1 MRSPAGEPAG
11 KEALVRG
18 VVAAGI
24 MLAPQ
29 LGYGAFVLLLSPD
42 HTGTEVPLLLGWL
55 VLDLA
60 PRRWWVPVFLGLL
73 LAWTQVGDRVTL
85 LTAVV
90 PLVVV
95 CLARACGTLMTAGR
109 GDSRAPR
116 QSRWRALWGQRWFEL
131 ALAAAGVAS
140 VAAAQAA
147 ETLLTRAGWC
157 TVYPLNLALAPAR
170 LLWTHTWLTGW
181 GILELYGANF
191 IGVSGWPR
199 TFFAIV
205 HVAGLALAIAGFAL
219 ALWRFLRLRADVDLV
234 DSVLAVAIVCNLV
247 SYVLSTAP
255 GTIRG
260 TGYDAREIAAV
271 LPLGAVLAGRL
282 LGPKLARLEIPRL
295 RSGYIALGF
304 LACYGAALGY
314 GAAQAAAPGDNADL
328 AGWLAAHHLRYGL
341 GRAESNVVT
350 VDSGG
355 SVRLAVVTDRGG
367 RVRPQLYQSEKS
379 WYDPRLHY
387 ANFLVAST
395 PPGTPAYVPD
405 LIMAGDARRTFGP
418 PARIYHF
425 GGYTVMVWDVNLL
438 TRLR

>member
-1 MRSPAGEPAG
+1 
-11 KEALVRG
+11 
-18 VVAAGI
+18 

-247 SYVLSTAP
+247 SYVTQHGP
-255 GTIRG
+255 GNDTGHRVRRPGDRRRAAARGRAGRAAARAQARAARDATTSFWIYRFGVFGLLRRRARLRRG
-260 TGYDAREIAAV
+260 TG
-271 LPLGAVLAGRL
+271 
-282 LGPKLARLEIPRL
+282 
-295 RSGYIALGF
+295 
-304 LACYGAALGY
+304 
-314 GAAQAAAPGDNADL
+314 
-328 AGWLAAHHLRYGL
+328 
-341 GRAESNVVT
+341 
-350 VDSGG
+350 
-355 SVRLAVVTDRGG
+355 RG
-367 RVRPQLYQSEKS
+367 
-379 WYDPRLHY
+379 
-387 ANFLVAST
+387 
-395 PPGTPAYVPD
+395 
-405 LIMAGDARRTFGP
+405 ARR
-418 PARIYHF
+418 
-425 GGYTVMVWDVNLL
+425 
-438 TRLR
+438 

>member
-1 MRSPAGEPAG
+1 
-11 KEALVRG
+11 
-18 VVAAGI
+18 

-147 ETLLTRAGWC
+147 ETLLTRAGWF

-234 DSVLAVAIVCNLV
+234 DSVLAVAIVCNLL

-255 GTIRG
+255 GTILG

-282 LGPKLARLEIPRL
+282 LGPKLARLETATTSFWIYRFGVFGLLRRRARL
-295 RSGYIALGF
+295 RRGT
-304 LACYGAALGY
+304 
-314 GAAQAAAPGDNADL
+314 
-328 AGWLAAHHLRYGL
+328 
-341 GRAESNVVT
+341 GR
-350 VDSGG
+350 G
-355 SVRLAVVTDRGG
+355 
-367 RVRPQLYQSEKS
+367 
-379 WYDPRLHY
+379 
-387 ANFLVAST
+387 
-395 PPGTPAYVPD
+395 
-405 LIMAGDARRTFGP
+405 ARR
-418 PARIYHF
+418 
-425 GGYTVMVWDVNLL
+425 
-438 TRLR
+438 

>member
-1 MRSPAGEPAG
+1 
-11 KEALVRG
+11 
-18 VVAAGI
+18 

-95 CLARACGTLMTAGR
+95 CLARACR
-109 GDSRAPR
+109 VRDE
-116 QSRWRALWGQRWFEL
+116 RWFNV

-147 ETLLTRAGWC
+147 ETLLTRAGWF
-157 TVYPLNLALAPAR
+157 TVYPLNLTLAPAR

-181 GILELYGANF
+181 GILELFGANF

-219 ALWRFLRLRADVDLV
+219 ALWRFLRLRADLDLV
-234 DSVLAVAIVCNLV
+234 DSVLAVAIVCNLL
-247 SYVLSTAP
+247 SYVISTDP
-255 GTIRG
+255 GTILRHRVRRPGDRRRAAARG
-260 TGYDAREIAAV
+260 R
-271 LPLGAVLAGRL
+271 AGR
-282 LGPKLARLEIPRL
+282 PAARAEARAAQAPRL
-295 RSGYIALGF
+295 RSGYVALGL

-355 SVRLAVVTDRGG
+355 SVHLAVVADRGG
-367 RVRPQLYQSEKS
+367 RVRPQLYQSAAVVVRPAAALREL
-379 WYDPRLHY
+379 PRRQY
-387 ANFLVAST
+387 
-395 PPGTPAYVPD
+395 P
-405 LIMAGDARRTFGP
+405 AGDARVRAGP
-418 PARIYHF
+418 DRGRGRAPYVRAAGADLSIRRLYGHGLGCEPAHAT
-425 GGYTVMVWDVNLL
+425 TVIVPATWNGRRE
-438 TRLR
+438 RLQCSQSHMLEGCPDAAC